1 MMKFTGFNDRRCT
14 LRIPRFS
21 PASYTNGLKFG
32 KGTVENVG
40 PDGMFLKTT
49 GQFFAGEKLNIEF
62 NFRHSRQKMNLKGKI
77 VRLAN
82 DGLGVEFLWS

>member
-1 MMKFTGFNDRRCT
+1 MVKFKGFKNRRCT
-14 LRIPRFS
+14 LRLPYIS
-21 PASYTNGLKFG
+21 PASYTNGPKFG

-49 GQFFAGEKLNIEF
+49 GQFIVGEKLNIEF
-62 NFRHSRQKMNLKGKI
+62 NFRHSRRKMNLKGKI

-82 DGLGVEFLWS
+82 DGLGVKFLW